1 MRILVLGVVLAS
13 LLATSGTAQA
23 PPTFLPGD
31 DFVGPAA
38 GNQMAPALAPGNT
51 TILAVWADSR
61 SSPVGIG
68 QQSGLDIWAARLD
81 ANGALIDATPFPVN
95 MAGGDQKSPRVAWN
109 GTHWL
114 VAWVG
119 QLPTPGYFADG
130 LLAARVAADGT
141 LLDSTPIV
149 LRADLGSGTFGDVA
163 SDGSG
168 WAVFSTAW
176 SGANS
181 QVVGQRI
188 SAAGVL
194 LDATPKVLAT
204 PGQSPNTPFGVTAA
218 WAGNRYLVAW
228 SQWSTGLDNIRG
240 QLADAALAPQGS
252 AFNIASHPDYEVS
265 PDLASDGG
273 QFFAVWDRYN
283 NCCVGGASKA
293 YGTRI
298 TTAGA
303 ALDGPHGLA
312 IYDTG
317 GYGFQGCDPS
327 VAWDGTQWVAAWNEP
342 DVGGLRVNAARISA
356 AGVVLDF
363 NGIEVEPLPFRQ
375 EAPAVAGL
383 PGGGS
388 LVAWQDSRALV
399 GQPNDIYGVRLDPA
413 GTPALLGSLANAAPA
428 QVAAHATPGPDGSAL
443 LVFTSMAS
451 GQVRVVAQRVGR
463 DGLPLGG
470 PVEVASAP
478 VANSARAAWNGS
490 IWMVVWDEY
499 PGGVKARRLDADLV
513 PLDATKLAVMGG
525 YTPDVAAQGETFLVT
540 ALVPEPYPEFVD
552 VLSRRLSGATGAPL
566 DAAPVFVGASY
577 ATAQVVEAFEGGFLV
592 AWEKH
597 PTHDNPWSDIGLR
610 FVSADNVPGTV
621 KYVTSTSSYNA
632 RPSLAVGHDTALVAW
647 QKNPGTSI
655 SEDVFARLVQG
666 SSLSLPGG
674 NITVSGAALSQQ
686 LPAAG
691 FDGTQYVVAWQD
703 TRANAATWLIDKR
716 TDVYA
721 ARVTEDG
728 AVLDPD
734 GLLLASDAVPEA
746 WPTVVGLG
754 LGSALVGWSDMQ
766 VQAPFAAYRVG
777 FTLHGG
783 VSAWVDLGQAL
794 AGTTGEPRL
803 AGTGTLETGTPV
815 AVTLEGAAATVPATL
830 VIGLTALNDPFKGGV
845 LVPSTDLLITGLVT
859 GPLGD
864 ILLADAWPAGVPS
877 GTVFWFQ
884 YWIEDRSGPK
894 GLTASNAL
902 EAFVP

>member
-1 MRILVLGVVLAS
+1 MKY
-13 LLATSGTAQA
+13 LLALATTLGLLALPASSQVA
-23 PPTFLPGD
+23 PGFLPGD
-31 DFVGPAA
+31 DLVGPAA
-38 GNQMAPALAPGNT
+38 GNQMAPALALGNDS
-51 TILAVWADSR
+51 ILAVWADSR
-61 SSPVGIG
+61 GSPVFTG
-68 QQSGLDIWAARLD
+68 QLSGLDIWAARLD
-81 ANGALIDATPFPVN
+81 ANGALIDVTPFPVN

-130 LLAARVAADGT
+130 LLAARVAPDGT
-141 LLDSTPIV
+141 LLDTTPIV

-163 SDGSG
+163 SDGNG

-204 PGQSPNTPFGVTAA
+204 PGQSPNTPFGLTAA
-218 WAGNRYLVAW
+218 WAGNRYLLAW
-228 SQWSTGLDNIRG
+228 SQWSSGLDNIRG

-252 AFNIASHPDYEVS
+252 AFNIASHPDYEVT
-265 PDLASDGG
+265 PDLAGNGS

-303 ALDGPHGLA
+303 VLDGPHGVA

-317 GYGFQGCDPS
+317 GYGFQGCDPA
-327 VAWDGTQWVAAWNEP
+327 VAWDGTQWVATWNEP

-363 NGIEVEPLPFRQ
+363 NGFEVEPLPVRQ
-375 EAPAVAGL
+375 EAPAVTGR

-399 GQPNDIYGVRLDPA
+399 GQPNDIYAVRVDTA
-413 GTPALLGSLANAAPA
+413 GTPSLLGSLANAAPA

-451 GQVRVVAQRVGR
+451 GQVRIVAQRVGR

-470 PVEVASAP
+470 PVDVDAAP

-490 IWMVVWDEY
+490 VWLVVWDEFAS
-499 PGGVKARRLDADLV
+499 GVKARRLDADLV
-513 PLDATKLAVMGG
+513 PLDAAKLSVMGG
-525 YTPDVAAQGETFLVT
+525 YTPDVAAQGDVFLVT
-540 ALVPEPYPEFVD
+540 ALVPETYPEFVD
-552 VLSRRLSGATGAPL
+552 VLSRRVSGSTGALL
-566 DAAPVFVGASY
+566 DPAPVFVGASY

-597 PTHDNPWSDIGLR
+597 PTHDNPWCDIGLR
-610 FVSADNVPGTV
+610 WVSAHNVPGTV
-621 KYVTSTSSYNA
+621 KYVTSTSAYNA
-632 RPSLAVGHDTALVAW
+632 RPALAVGHDTALVAW
-647 QKNPGTSI
+647 QRNPATSI
-655 SEDVFARLVQG
+655 NEDVLARVVQG

-674 NITVSGAALSQQ
+674 NVMVSTAALSQQ
-686 LPAAG
+686 LPAVG

-703 TRANAATWLIDKR
+703 TRANGATWLIDKR

-728 AVLDPD
+728 VVLDPD
-734 GLLLASDAVPEA
+734 GLPLATDAVPEA

-754 LGSALVGWSDMQ
+754 LGSALVGWSDLQ
-766 VQAPFAAYRVG
+766 VQAPFASYRFG
-777 FTLHGG
+777 FTLQGG

-794 AGTTGEPRL
+794 AGATGEPRL
-803 AGTGTLETGTPV
+803 AGTGTLEPATPV
-815 AVTLEGAAATVPATL
+815 AVALEQAAPVAPATL
-830 VIGLTALNDPFKGGV
+830 VIGLSAVNDPFKGGV
-845 LVPSTDLLITGLVT
+845 LVPATDLLIAGLVT
-859 GPLGD
+859 GPLGE
-864 ILLADAWPAGVPS
+864 ILLADAWPAGVPP

-884 YWIEDRSGPK
+884 YWVQDRSGPK

>member
-1 MRILVLGVVLAS
+1 MKFLLPLAAALG
-13 LLATSGTAQA
+13 LLALPASSQVA
-23 PPTFLPGD
+23 PSFLPGD
-31 DFVGPAA
+31 DLVGPAA
-38 GNQMAPALAPGNT
+38 GNQMAPALALGNDS
-51 TILAVWADSR
+51 ILAVWADSR
-61 SSPVGIG
+61 GSPVLTGAL
-68 QQSGLDIWAARLD
+68 SGLDIWAARLD

-95 MAGGDQKSPRVAWN
+95 MAGGDQRSPRVAWN

-119 QLPTPGYFADG
+119 QLPTPGYYTDG

-163 SDGSG
+163 SDGNG

-181 QVVGQRI
+181 QVVGQRV

-194 LDATPKVLAT
+194 LDATPKVVAT
-204 PGQSPNTPFGVTAA
+204 PGQSPNTPYGVTAA
-218 WAGNRYLVAW
+218 WAGTRYLVAW
-228 SQWSTGLDNIRG
+228 SQWSSGLDNIRG
-240 QLADAALAPQGS
+240 QLADAALAPQGG

-265 PDLASDGG
+265 PDLASDGS

-303 ALDGPHGLA
+303 VLDGPYGVA

-317 GYGFQGCDPS
+317 GYGFQGCDPA

-342 DVGGLRVNAARISA
+342 DVGGLRVNAARITA

-375 EAPAVAGL
+375 EAPAVAGR

-388 LVAWQDSRALV
+388 LVAWQDSRATV
-399 GQPNDIYGVRLDPA
+399 GQPNDIYAVRMDTA
-413 GTPALLGSLANAAPA
+413 GSPTLLGPVANGAPA

-451 GQVRVVAQRVGR
+451 GQVRIVAQRVGR

-470 PVEVASAP
+470 PVDVASAP

-490 IWMVVWDEY
+490 VWMVVWDEY

-525 YTPDVAAQGETFLVT
+525 YTPDVAAQGDTFLVT
-540 ALVPEPYPEFVD
+540 ALVPETYPEFVD
-552 VLSRRLSGATGAPL
+552 VLARRVSGATGALL
-566 DAAPVFVGASY
+566 DPAPVFVGASY

-610 FVSADNVPGTV
+610 FVSALNVPGTT
-621 KYVTSTSSYNA
+621 KYVSSTSSYNA
-632 RPSLAVGHDTALVAW
+632 RPGLAVGHDTALVVW
-647 QKNPGTSI
+647 QKNPSTSI
-655 SEDVFARLVQG
+655 SEDVLARLVQG
-666 SSLSLPGG
+666 SSLALPGG
-674 NITVSGAALSQQ
+674 NITVSAASLSQQ
-686 LPAAG
+686 LPAVG
-691 FDGTQYVVAWQD
+691 FDGIQYVVAWQD
-703 TRANAATWLIDKR
+703 TRANGATWLIDKR
-716 TDVYA
+716 TDLYA
-721 ARVTEDG
+721 ARVTEG
-728 AVLDPD
+728 GVVLDPT
-734 GLLLASDAVPEA
+734 GLPLATDAVPEA

-754 LGSALVGWSDMQ
+754 IGSALVGWSDMQ
-766 VQAPFAAYRVG
+766 VQAPFASYRLAY
-777 FTLHGG
+777 TLQGG
-783 VSAWVDLGQAL
+783 ASAWVDLGLAL
-794 AGTTGEPRL
+794 AGAVDEPQLIGIGQLDPGAPVIVRL
-803 AGTGTLETGTPV
+803 EH
-815 AVTLEGAAATVPATL
+815 AAPAVPATL
-830 VIGLTALNDPFKGGV
+830 VIGLSALYDPFKGGV
-845 LVPSTDLLITGLVT
+845 LVPSTDLLIAGLVT
-859 GPLGD
+859 DPLGD
-864 ILLADAWPAGVPS
+864 ILLADNWPVGVPP

-884 YWIEDRSGPK
+884 YWIEDPSGPK
-894 GLTASNAL
+894 GLTASNGL